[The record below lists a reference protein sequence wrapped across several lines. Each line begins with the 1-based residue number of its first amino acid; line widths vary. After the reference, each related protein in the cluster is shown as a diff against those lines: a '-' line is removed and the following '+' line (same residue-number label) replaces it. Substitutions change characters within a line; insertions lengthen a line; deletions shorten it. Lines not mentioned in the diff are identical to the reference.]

1 MMEKYAKYVI
11 RLDESGNVTNHY
23 RNKARHRLVD
33 CVVVLAPATFYGE
46 YVEQAVALEIGL
58 SRFVPY
64 RAAEFKE
71 REQTHFLPERTK
83 IGTLPWSTVRRM
95 LPTLYH
101 AIQTC
106 VDKRMETWTRA
117 KLVQENIG
125 KRGMTVYESWLT
137 IRIPK
142 DQPLL
147 YALLRLKDEA
157 DRKHVG
163 RNYAFVAEKIVEEI
177 ACFQRL
183 QASHRGRYPDE
194 TIKKS
199 ARLAVVTSWMKKNI
213 TYRGYTKRSLEIVRA
228 LIAEQD
234 IESLHIFDRACKI
247 FKLPSPRVDTF
258 LDQSEKSLGK
268 EKEKLLGDCTLHPCH
283 VVKREKK
290 RTQHAKNCF
299 TISIFGSKE
308 HMIRIDRRNVANR
321 LSGSQAKSSKDLPS
335 DDDIP
340 WDNFSYQGVQSD
352 NTCPF

>member
-1 MMEKYAKYVI
+1 MSRYVHSPAGGLNRTPKGTFSAGHTLEKVHRDAAMMEKYAKYVI

-23 RNKARHRLVD
+23 RNKTLHRLVD
-33 CVVVLAPATFYGE
+33 CIVVLAPAKFCSE

-64 RAAEFKE
+64 RAAEFKDGQ
-71 REQTHFLPERTK
+71 QTHFLPERTK
-83 IGTLPWSTVRRM
+83 IGTLPWATIRRM
-95 LPTLYH
+95 LPILYH

-163 RNYAFVAEKIVEEI
+163 RNYAFVAEKVIEEI
-177 ACFQRL
+177 ACFRKL
-183 QASHRGRYPDE
+183 QASHREKYPDE

-199 ARLAVVTSWMKKNI
+199 TRLDMVTSWMKKNI
-213 TYRGYTKRSLEIVRA
+213 KYLRYSRFRRRG
-228 LIAEQD
+228 
-234 IESLHIFDRACKI
+234 
-247 FKLPSPRVDTF
+247 
-258 LDQSEKSLGK
+258 
-268 EKEKLLGDCTLHPCH
+268 
-283 VVKREKK
+283 
-290 RTQHAKNCF
+290 
-299 TISIFGSKE
+299 
-308 HMIRIDRRNVANR
+308 
-321 LSGSQAKSSKDLPS
+321 
-335 DDDIP
+335 
-340 WDNFSYQGVQSD
+340 
-352 NTCPF
+352 